1 MDDRLIDDARSL
13 IAGDI
18 AEPWAVVPDLE
29 DEIERRRLDMQYVKH
44 LQVIIGSSAKWH
56 LLRSSPEQRAQAFLK
71 TIEAE

>member
-56 LLRSSPEQRAQAFLK
+56 
-71 TIEAE
+71 